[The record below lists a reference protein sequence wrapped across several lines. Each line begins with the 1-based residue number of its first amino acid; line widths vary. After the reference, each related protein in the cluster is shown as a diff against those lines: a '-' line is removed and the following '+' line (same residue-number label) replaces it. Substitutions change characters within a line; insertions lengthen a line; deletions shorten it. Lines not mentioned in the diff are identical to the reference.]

1 VKHWSLFYYAAEFS
15 SNTEASWAGKAPLAA
30 SYSLCLGSALIQT
43 SQLATEEEES
53 HTLAVLIKC
62 YFQPEG
68 GVEGLIQ
75 EAEGVGGCLIQKW
88 EGEWEQMESPY
99 LAGEGEEVFPLQEEG
114 VEEVFPLQE
123 EVGEEVFLH
132 LAGEGEEVFPLQE
145 EWGEEVFPH
154 LAREGEEVFPHQAK
168 AEEGGVAFLY
178 QAEEEV
184 GGWLYWAEQA
194 LLCQGEGEVGGPPCP
209 HQAWSWRTLCKVE
222 VGRVGCYGCC
232 QRKRKQSIDGW
243 FQTQYEEKDGKVVTR
258 PVFDCQTSEGMEVL
272 EAKWAD
278 VCRAVL
284 IFALETQSKK
294 SLSRIL
300 SEVQKVRR
308 A

>member
-114 VEEVFPLQE
+114 GEEVFPLQE
-123 EVGEEVFLH
+123 EVGEEVFP
-132 LAGEGEEVFPLQE
+132 VQE
-145 EWGEEVFPH
+145 EGREETGCQSLLPFIGGLPH
-154 LAREGEEVFPHQAK
+154 
-168 AEEGGVAFLY
+168 
-178 QAEEEV
+178 
-184 GGWLYWAEQA
+184 A
-194 LLCQGEGEVGGPPCP
+194 LLG
-209 HQAWSWRTLCKVE
+209 A
-222 VGRVGCYGCC
+222 
-232 QRKRKQSIDGW
+232 
-243 FQTQYEEKDGKVVTR
+243 
-258 PVFDCQTSEGMEVL
+258 
-272 EAKWAD
+272 
-278 VCRAVL
+278 
-284 IFALETQSKK
+284 
-294 SLSRIL
+294 SRN
-300 SEVQKVRR
+300 SS
-308 A
+308 AAS